1 MSEER
6 QDWLDNG
13 LHEPYVP
20 DDGFSARVISALPP
34 RRNSSRRG
42 AVVVALSL
50 GLAWVA
56 AFVLLP
62 GTELV
67 ITVLREL
74 LSYRPGAVV
83 FPLTAL
89 VVVAEFVAGSFVFLE
104 AD

>member
-6 QDWLDNG
+6 QDWLDEE
-13 LHEPYVP
+13 LREPYIP
-20 DDGFSARVISALPP
+20 DDGFSARVIAALPP
-34 RRNSSRRG
+34 RRTASRRG

-74 LSYRPGAVV
+74 LSYRPGAVA

-89 VVVAEFVAGSFVFLE
+89 VVVAVFFAGSFVFLD